1 MAEHVIGPLNEE
13 QTMLL
18 ETIRKMAQDDVA
30 PGAAERDL
38 ERTFPAEE
46 IGGIAEM
53 GLLGVP
59 FPESVGGVEMG
70 QFTHALVLE
79 ELARACGSTAMT
91 VLAHTN
97 LALGAV
103 VLGGTPDQHEA
114 WGAPMAMGDPLGA
127 LVLGAGELAPGPATD
142 GVTAEK
148 IEGGWKLN
156 GTAELVMNGGCAGTL
171 VVLAATDPD
180 STAAGLFLV
189 TGDAEGLEKSEPVHT
204 MGLRAMNQ
212 ATLTF
217 TDVKVADENG
227 LGDPAGGLALAQ
239 QTLDHA
245 RAAMAAVTVGLGR
258 AALEK
263 ALTFGKERIAFD
275 RPIVSFGGSLE
286 KVTAMVSALEAARQ
300 LTYAAARAQDAGGE
314 FRDLAVMAQ
323 VQAGRMAHDVGY
335 EALQIMGGYGYC
347 HEYDVERICRD
358 AKMCEVGFDELA
370 HVRADLAKRVAGL

>member
-1 MAEHVIGPLNEE
+1 MVEQGIGPLSEE
-13 QTMLL
+13 QAMLL
-18 ETIRKMAQDDVA
+18 ETIQKLAQDTVA

-38 ERTFPAEE
+38 ERTFPADVIE
-46 IGGIAEM
+46 GIAEL

-59 FPESVGGVEMG
+59 YPESVGGVEMG
-70 QFTHALVLE
+70 QFTHALVIE
-79 ELARACGSTAMT
+79 ELARACAATAMT
-91 VLAHTN
+91 VVASTN

-103 VLGGTPDQHEA
+103 VLAGTPEQHEA
-114 WGAPMAMGDPLGA
+114 WGAPLAMGEPLGA
-127 LVLGAGELAPGPATD
+127 LVLGAGELAPGPSAD
-142 GVTAEK
+142 GVTAAR

-156 GTAELVMNGGCAGTL
+156 GTADLVMNGGCAGTL

-180 STAAGLFLV
+180 SAAAGLFLV
-189 TGDAEGLEKSEPVHT
+189 AGDAEGLERGEPVHT

-212 ATLTF
+212 ASLTF
-217 TDVKVADENG
+217 ADVKVSDQNV

-239 QTLDHA
+239 QALDHA
-245 RAAMAAVTVGLGR
+245 RVAMAAVSVGLGR

-263 ALTFGKERIAFD
+263 ALTFGKERIAFG

-286 KVTAMVSALEAARQ
+286 KVTAMASALEAARQ

-314 FRDLAVMAQ
+314 FIDLAAMAQ
-323 VQAGRMAHDVGY
+323 IQAGRIAHDVGY

-370 HVRADLAKRVAGL
+370 HVRASLAKRIAGL